1 MTSDDVSCMLGP
13 VHPDSGDGFVA
24 GADGTP
30 RWGRHGAAGVL
41 LVHDGHVFLAE
52 RAVMTHN
59 GGTWAL
65 PGGALHRHET
75 PEEGAF
81 RELLEE
87 LGDVPAHRI
96 VSSHAVADG
105 TWTYTTVIAEVD
117 ERWEPTRLSWET
129 AAVRW
134 VAVHEVDAMKLHPGF
149 RNAWPALRDMLT
161 GRPDDQSRSRSTSV

>member
-1 MTSDDVSCMLGP
+1 MQF
-13 VHPDSGDGFVA
+13 DSGDGFVT
-24 GADGTP
+24 GADGSP

-41 LVHDGHVFLAE
+41 LVHDGHVFLAQ

-81 RELLEE
+81 REFVEE
-87 LGDVPAHRI
+87 VGSLPPHRI
-96 VSSHAVADG
+96 VTSYTAVDG
-105 TWTYTTVIAEVD
+105 TWSYTTVIAELD

-129 AAVRW
+129 ASASW
-134 VAVHEVDAMKLHPGF
+134 VHLDEVESMALHPGF
-149 RNAWPALRDMLT
+149 RSAWPILRDLLA
-161 GRPDDQSRSRSTSV
+161 R